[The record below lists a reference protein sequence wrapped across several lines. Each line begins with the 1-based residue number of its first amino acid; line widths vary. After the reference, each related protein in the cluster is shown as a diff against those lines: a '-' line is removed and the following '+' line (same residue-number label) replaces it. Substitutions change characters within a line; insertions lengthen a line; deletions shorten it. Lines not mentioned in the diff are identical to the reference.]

1 MVLLPAMLTRNQHN
15 RISLLAVISLLI
27 GLIAAVPHYG
37 HADVSHGVSAH
48 TTQGFDESV
57 VDPTSADKTQSKTTE
72 GGAATE
78 CDHGCHLGHHFNG
91 VLGNVQ
97 NAFTRIANHP
107 PGSKP
112 QKFLLITKRRDL
124 RPPISQIS

>member
-1 MVLLPAMLTRNQHN
+1 MVFLPVMFTRNQHN

-48 TTQGFDESV
+48 TQGFDKSV
-57 VDPTSADKTQSKTTE
+57 VDPASADNTQSKTTE
-72 GGAATE
+72 GSAATE

-91 VLGNVQ
+91 MLGSDQ
-97 NAFTRIANHP
+97 KSFTQIASHP
-107 PGSKP
+107 PDFFP
-112 QKFLLITKRRDL
+112 QKLSLITKRRDL